1 MRVLLVEDTEDVAGA
16 VCESFARRGDAV
28 DHAATIAGAT
38 DCIAVQSYDVVILD
52 IGLPDG
58 SGKDLLQTIRA
69 SGQATPVLVL
79 SARSQIEER
88 VSLLDEGADDYM
100 VKPFDLRELHA
111 RVRALARRQVA
122 DRAPVIEFGDLRFD
136 PAGQDLMIDGVRVQ
150 LTRRELSLLEV
161 MLSSR
166 GRVISKERIHECM
179 FSFNED
185 DVGMNAV
192 EICMTRLR
200 RKLEGSRVRIKT
212 LRGLGYQMVAD
223 V

>member
-28 DHAATIAGAT
+28 DHVSTLARAA

-58 SGKDLLQTIRA
+58 SGKDLLHAIRA
-69 SGQATPVLVL
+69 AALPTPVLML
-79 SARSQIEER
+79 SARSKIEDR

-111 RVRALARRQVA
+111 RVRALARRQGP
-122 DRAPVIEFGDLRFD
+122 DRAPVIEFAGLRFD
-136 PAGQDLMIDGVRVQ
+136 PAGQDLQIDGIPVQ
-150 LTRRELSLLEV
+150 LTRRELSLLEA
-161 MLSSR
+161 LLASR
-166 GRVISKERIHECM
+166 GRVISKERIYEYM

-185 DVGMNAV
+185 EVGMNAV
-192 EICMTRLR
+192 EIYMARLR
-200 RKLEGSRVRIKT
+200 RKLEGSRVTIKT
-212 LRGLGYQMVAD
+212 LRGLGYQMIAD
-223 V
+223 A